1 MSKNSG
7 AAAFMRNSYQLYKE
21 DLTRE
26 CNKKFRE
33 KNGKKK
39 IHQTYF
45 YNEKINLIWKSIR
58 KTTEKGSSKREIDRD
73 TDIDGGGVKE
83 S

>member
-26 CNKKFRE
+26 CNKKFR
-33 KNGKKK
+33 KKMERRK
-39 IHQTYF
+39 YI
-45 YNEKINLIWKSIR
+45 KLISTMK
-58 KTTEKGSSKREIDRD
+58 KLT
-73 TDIDGGGVKE
+73 
-83 S
+83 